1 MLKVKLKSLETTV
14 TKIEKWDLSTKD
26 ALQFVARYPSPNKT
40 ALGQFIY
47 H

>member
-1 MLKVKLKSLETTV
+1 MLKVKLKWLEKTV
-14 TKIEKWDLSTKD
+14 TKIEKWDLSTKG
-26 ALQFVARYPSPNKT
+26 ALQFAARYPPPNKT